1 MLYEWD
7 EDKRQS
13 NIDKHRIDFQ
23 AVHSFEWATAVTE
36 PSPRGGEMRYIAI
49 GYIGDRLRTVI
60 YTERGAATRI
70 ISLRPSSDSEE
81 ARYAQA

>member
-13 NIDKHRIDFQ
+13 NIDKHGIDFQ
-23 AVHSFEWATAVTE
+23 SVNIFEWQTAVTE

-49 GYIGDRLRTVI
+49 GYIGIRLHTVI

>member
-13 NIDKHRIDFQ
+13 NIDQHGIDFQ
-23 AVHSFEWATAVTE
+23 SVNAFEWQTAVTE

-49 GYIGDRLRTVI
+49 GYIGIRLHTVI

-70 ISLRPSSDSEE
+70 ISLRPASDGEE
-81 ARYAQA
+81 AHYAQA